1 MQVKN
6 EEEWCNVVSQKVL
19 LFLYIRNLSLVIS
32 PILGN
37 SHMVTS
43 SILGNSHNGQSPKVA
58 DEHKGVTGLSL
69 VHKMEAV
76 IVLYFYLRNVQ
87 MNRTM

>member
-6 EEEWCNVVSQKVL
+6 GEEWCNIVSQKVL
-19 LFLYIRNLSLVIS
+19 PFLYIRNLSLVIS
-32 PILGN
+32 P
-37 SHMVTS
+37 
-43 SILGNSHNGQSPKVA
+43 ILGNSHNGQSPKVA

-76 IVLYFYLRNVQ
+76 
-87 MNRTM
+87 TTS

>member
-1 MQVKN
+1 
-6 EEEWCNVVSQKVL
+6 VVAS
-19 LFLYIRNLSLVIS
+19 F
-32 PILGN
+32 ILGN
-37 SHMVTS
+37 
-43 SILGNSHNGQSPKVA
+43 NHNGQSPKVA